1 MTLLKVAKNRAS
13 PFARKYS
20 LGNHKRG
27 QEGYTNNFVFLKQNC
42 HKRVFLVNNGKSEQH
57 HCFMHIRISLCSTF
71 PLKQTI
77 LNH

>member
-42 HKRVFLVNNGKSEQH
+42 QKGIFSQ
-57 HCFMHIRISLCSTF
+57 
-71 PLKQTI
+71 
-77 LNH
+77 